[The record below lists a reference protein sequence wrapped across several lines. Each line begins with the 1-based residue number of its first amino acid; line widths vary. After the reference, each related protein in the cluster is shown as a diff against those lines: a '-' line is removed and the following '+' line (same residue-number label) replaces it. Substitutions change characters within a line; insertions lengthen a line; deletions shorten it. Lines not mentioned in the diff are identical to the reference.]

1 VPIDARWRSVF
12 RIEVERDPAAP
23 SVNTALVLVA
33 VWLVASLIVA
43 AGFSERAEIT
53 G

>member
-1 VPIDARWRSVF
+1 VP
-12 RIEVERDPAAP
+12 DPAAL
-23 SVNTALVLVA
+23 SVGTALVLAA
-33 VWLVASLIVA
+33 VWLVGSLIVA